1 MTAKEYAQLKN
12 KARFGVKK
20 VNYPYV
26 DYLFDRYSVYV
37 SEKFLKIQNL
47 SCRLSSGF
55 TSEISWLVGG

>member
-1 MTAKEYAQLKN
+1 MTAKVYAQLKN
-12 KARFGVKK
+12 KARSEVNK

-55 TSEISWLVGG
+55 TSEISWPVGG